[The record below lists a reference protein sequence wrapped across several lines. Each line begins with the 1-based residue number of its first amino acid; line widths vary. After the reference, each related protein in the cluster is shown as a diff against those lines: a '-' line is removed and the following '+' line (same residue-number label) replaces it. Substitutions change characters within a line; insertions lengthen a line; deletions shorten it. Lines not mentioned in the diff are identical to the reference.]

1 MDVNKIKIVN
11 KVGSKEIVVPIS
23 TNWDL
28 SNREDSII
36 DEEKAII
43 KKIIGEPPNYELQ
56 RFSREMVG
64 ISTAQGYQFNFYNS
78 ATTVWEPTYL
88 NNFSESLVR
97 YTRGS
102 FAKSFFKLDLYD
114 TKDPKTQKIY
124 LSIILPTSQSS
135 ELSSV
140 GTSNCLGIVF
150 YRLVRYDSNGF
161 PEPPT
166 FTNGFINFTDCCGV
180 SQTIAANTPVI
191 YGCVDTTESVW
202 FSANNVGITT
212 APFSN
217 PIYLNGEGNNDY
229 YGIINNGICECEPDI
244 IPSAQPPNLTYPNF
258 YLDHVGNREGYYIY
272 WYQDE
277 KLINLNTFYMTA
289 KFFDASTGRYVRFT
303 TTPLTQT
310 KIPNDELY
318 YRVILDYP
326 NKLYKITNLTD
337 TVPIVEANWYE
348 YVNPKIT

>member
-28 SNREDSII
+28 SNREDAII
-36 DEEKAII
+36 DEEKQII

-56 RFSREMVG
+56 RFSRVRVNS
-64 ISTAQGYQFNFYNS
+64 STAQVYQFNFFSS
-78 ATTVWEPTYL
+78 ATTIWEPTYL
-88 NNFSESLVR
+88 NNFQESLIR

-135 ELSSV
+135 ELSSN
-140 GTSNCLGIVF
+140 GTSNCQQITFFKILNF
-150 YRLVRYDSNGF
+150 DSNGLI
-161 PEPPT
+161 EEAT
-166 FTNGFINFTDCCGV
+166 YTGGFINFTDCCGV
-180 SQTIAANTPVI
+180 AQSIAANVSLI
-191 YGCVDTTESVW
+191 SQCVDTSQPVW
-202 FSANNVGITT
+202 FSANDARNPPT
-212 APFSN
+212 PFTV
-217 PIYLNGEGNNDY
+217 PIYLNGEQPNNFYD
-229 YGIINNGICECEPDI
+229 GINVGICECIPEI
-244 IPSAQPPNLTYPNF
+244 IPPAEPPKLTYPNF

-337 TVPIVEANWYE
+337 TVTVAETNWYE

>member
-28 SNREDSII
+28 YNREDAII
-36 DEEKAII
+36 DEEKPII

-56 RFSREMVG
+56 RFSRVKLG
-64 ISTAQGYQFNFYNS
+64 VSTAQVYQFNFYNS

-88 NNFSESLVR
+88 NNFQESLVR

-150 YRLVRYDSNGF
+150 YRVVRYGSNGL
-161 PEPPT
+161 PVPT
-166 FTNGFINFTDCCGV
+166 TYTNGFINFTDCCGV
-180 SQTIAANTPVI
+180 SQTIAANTSVI
-191 YGCVDTTESVW
+191 YGCVDTTEPVW
-202 FSANNVGITT
+202 FSSTEVTQ
-212 APFSN
+212 
-217 PIYLNGEGNNDY
+217 PIYLNGENENDNDY
-229 YGIINNGICECEPDI
+229 YDVIDNGICECEPDTI
-244 IPSAQPPNLTYPNF
+244 ASAEPPKLTYPNF

-277 KLINLNTFYMTA
+277 KLINLNTFYMTS
-289 KFFDASTGRYVRFT
+289 KFFDASNGRYVRFT

-310 KIPNDELY
+310 KIPNDDLY

-326 NKLYKITNLTD
+326 NKLYKVTNLID
-337 TVPIVEANWYE
+337 TVAIVDANWYE
-348 YVNPKIT
+348 YVNPKIV

>member
-11 KVGSKEIVVPIS
+11 KLGSKEIVVPIS

-28 SNREDSII
+28 SNRGDAIT
-36 DEEKAII
+36 DEETPII
-43 KKIIGEPPNYELQ
+43 KKIIGNPPNYELQ
-56 RFSREMVG
+56 RFSREKIG
-64 ISTAQGYQFNFYNS
+64 ISTAQSYQFNFYNS
-78 ATTVWEPTYL
+78 ATTVWEPTYF
-88 NNFSESLVR
+88 NNFPESLIR

-114 TKDPKTQKIY
+114 TSDPKKQKIY

-135 ELSSV
+135 ELSSD
-140 GTSNCLGIVF
+140 GTSNCKDILFFRVSN
-150 YRLVRYDSNGF
+150 YDSNGNLIA
-161 PEPPT
+161 PEYSD
-166 FTNGFINFTDCCGV
+166 GFINYTNCCGV
-180 SQTIAANTPVI
+180 FQSIEDNLPTI
-191 YGCVDTTESVW
+191 YGCVDTSQPVW
-202 FSANNVGITT
+202 FSANDARNPPV
-212 APFSN
+212 PFTE
-217 PIYLNGEGNNDY
+217 PIYLNGEADNNY
-229 YGIINNGICECEPDI
+229 YDIIDSGICECTPDT
-244 IPSAQPPNLTYPNF
+244 IPAAEPPNLTYPNF
-258 YLDHVGNREGYYIY
+258 YLDHVGNKEGYYIY

-289 KFFDASTGRYVRFT
+289 KFFDANTGRYIRFT

-310 KIPNDELY
+310 KIPNDDLY